1 MGDKIIIFVSHDM
14 RVIKYISDEV
24 LILDKEGKKIVKEE
38 KFN

>member
-1 MGDKIIIFVSHDM
+1 MGDKIIIFISHDM
-14 RVIKYISDEV
+14 RVINYISDEV